1 MALRLTTDTG
11 ERHIL
16 ETPDGMTDAEAV
28 HDLIRRTW
36 LGEHGWAQTSS
47 GMVNLDHVVRIEAAG
62 ISESS
67 AAIADDERDVHVPAA
82 DPREPVDDG
91 SRIRDHV

>member
-1 MALRLTTDTG
+1 VALRLTTDSG

-16 ETPDGMTDAEAV
+16 ETPDGMSDAEAV
-28 HDLIRRTW
+28 QDLIRRTW

-62 ISESS
+62 VSELS
-67 AAIADDERDVHVPAA
+67 AAIADEERDDEERRAA
-82 DPREPVDDG
+82 RNGTIDQRVDG
-91 SRIRDHV
+91 SRLI

>member
-1 MALRLTTDTG
+1 MCDRRAVALRLTTDTG

-28 HDLIRRTW
+28 QDLIRRTW
-36 LGEHGWAQTSS
+36 LGASGWAQTSS

-62 ISESS
+62 VSESS
-67 AAIADDERDVHVPAA
+67 AAIADDERDVHVARRRPA
-82 DPREPVDDG
+82 
-91 SRIRDHV
+91 